1 MDHALA
7 GTTRLVTTAS
17 RRLIRRKPSSP
28 ALDCVPRVGM
38 RVGITAFQRGKT
50 MNQWKLIFLTL
61 VISLLAGC
69 GTTRLQGSVTR
80 FHTLDGSPKAFA
92 IFPLENQQDSL
103 EFRAYAKTLSN
114 ELTAKGWKEEFAE
127 TADVAIFLEY
137 AIGGK
142 TVTRSYPIFKQ
153 VPFGNATTTGTISS
167 SGQIQATTTQATTL
181 AVAGTGTYT
190 DEVFVREVNL
200 KMFSMPIWRA
210 SKKMEPVFDGTI
222 NSTGTTGQ
230 LPVVMPTL
238 IRALLHEFPGRSGSS
253 TTVTLPI
260 SP

>member
-7 GTTRLVTTAS
+7 GTTQAISTAS
-17 RRLIRRKPSSP
+17 LRTTRRRPSSP
-28 ALDCVPRVGM
+28 ALDHVPRGGM
-38 RVGITAFQRGKT
+38 RVRTTAFQRGKP

-61 VISLLAGC
+61 VITLLAGC
-69 GTTRLQGSVTR
+69 GTTRLQGAVTR
-80 FHTLDGSPKAFA
+80 FHTLDGSPKTFA

-114 ELTAKGWKEEFAE
+114 ELMAKGWKEELAE

-253 TTVTLPI
+253 TTVALPI

>member
-1 MDHALA
+1 MRA
-7 GTTRLVTTAS
+7 GT
-17 RRLIRRKPSSP
+17 
-28 ALDCVPRVGM
+28 
-38 RVGITAFQRGKT
+38 TAFQRGKK
-50 MNQWKLIFLTL
+50 MNQWKLIYLTL
-61 VISLLAGC
+61 VITLLSGC
-69 GTTRLQGSVTR
+69 GAIALQGSVTR
-80 FHTLDGSPKAFA
+80 FHTLDGSPKTFA
-92 IFPLENQQDSL
+92 IFPLENQQESL

-114 ELTAKGWKEEFAE
+114 ELTAKGWKEELAE

-153 VPFGNATTTGTISS
+153 VPSGNATTTGTISS
-167 SGQIQATTTQATTL
+167 SGQIHATTTQATTL
-181 AVAGTGTYT
+181 AVAGIGTYT
-190 DEVFVREVNL
+190 DEEFVREVNL

-238 IRALLHEFPGRSGSS
+238 IRALLQEFPGISGSS
-253 TTVTLPI
+253 TTVRLPI